1 MKKIVSVI
9 LLIMLTISMCSGTLY
24 ADEVVFEGEAV
35 EFIEEETVFEDASN
49 WDEGEYVSD
58 DSIITQEESVSEDS
72 YLTEYVWDDQGE
84 EVVAS
89 DDAAI
94 RDNNGD
100 FTLSVVD
107 DNVSINDLYK
117 YTISGS
123 SLNKNIT
130 LEKTDEGIKI
140 TGDNLTNLVVTGENA
155 SKTEKI
161 DVSTTDDSAVITNNN
176 GELVVGEAGSI
187 ILDTNTLTM
196 DVGATMYLKATVTG
210 ASQTVTWSSSD
221 ESVATVKN
229 GKVTGIKAGT
239 AIITAEASGKKA
251 SCEVTVINSK
261 IIDSGKCGPNLT
273 WKYVEGTLTISGSGE
288 MEDFYPGPAKGNR
301 APWRNLYEISINKV
315 ILCDGVTSI
324 GKGAFSG
331 CENLTSI
338 IIPNSVT
345 SIGNFAF
352 FGVTDLTSITI
363 PDSVTSIG
371 HHAFYACDNLTSI
384 KVPDGVTSIGYYTF
398 GRCFSLTNI
407 TLPNS
412 VTSIGDY
419 AFSDCN
425 ELTSIIIPDGVTA
438 IGRNAFEGCSS
449 LSSITIPD
457 SVTSIGDDAFTSWN
471 KLKIYGVK
479 GSYAEKYAEDNGVP
493 FVSISDPRDE
503 NPEVVDSGR
512 CGKNLTWK
520 LTGEAGNMT
529 LTISGIGEMEDYT
542 SSRAPW
548 YGYCL
553 SIVKVI
559 LPEGL
564 NTIGEYAFDH
574 CSSLTNIDIPNSV
587 MSIGYYAFGYYPNLT
602 ICGYSG
608 SYAEKYAKQ
617 NNIPFES
624 LDPKPSITVS
634 DLSLSKTKVTLYTP
648 GAAKTKS
655 FTLKAFTKRGKIT
668 SVSFKSSNTSVV
680 TVNKSSGKVK
690 TKKAGTA
697 TITATVKA
705 NNGSDTITKKL
716 TCKVTVKKPSLT
728 VTPTSV
734 TLKKGKNK
742 TLTVK
747 TAPSATV
754 TYTSSNKKIA
764 TVSNKGKITAKKKGT
779 CKITVKCNSITK
791 TVKVTVI

>member
-1 MKKIVSVI
+1 MRKVI
-9 LLIMLTISMCSGTLY
+9 CLFISFILMISMCFCLVFAEEIVFDISEEAEETE
-24 ADEVVFEGEAV
+24 DTVFEEPSNLELEEYV
-35 EFIEEETVFEDASN
+35 TEDSFMIEEE
-49 WDEGEYVSD
+49 YVSEEYSVAED
-58 DSIITQEESVSEDS
+58 ESLWQEEQNEEIVSSEIAAYGDEELLIEDSVISEDEIISEDS
-72 YLTEYVWDDQGE
+72 ITEETIAEDQAYAKE
-84 EVVAS
+84 VAS
-89 DDAAI
+89 
-94 RDNNGD
+94 
-100 FTLSVVD
+100 
-107 DNVSINDLYK
+107 
-117 YTISGS
+117 
-123 SLNKNIT
+123 
-130 LEKTDEGIKI
+130 
-140 TGDNLTNLVVTGENA
+140 
-155 SKTEKI
+155 
-161 DVSTTDDSAVITNNN
+161 
-176 GELVVGEAGSI
+176 
-187 ILDTNTLTM
+187 
-196 DVGATMYLKATVTG
+196 
-210 ASQTVTWSSSD
+210 
-221 ESVATVKN
+221 
-229 GKVTGIKAGT
+229 GT
-239 AIITAEASGKKA
+239 
-251 SCEVTVINSK
+251 
-261 IIDSGKCGPNLT
+261 CGNNLT
-273 WKYVEGTLTISGSGE
+273 WKLTGAEGNMTLTISGSGE
-288 MEDFYPGPAKGNR
+288 MEDFYPGHAKGNR

-324 GKGAFSG
+324 GKGAFSD

-345 SIGNFAF
+345 SIGDFAF

-419 AFSDCN
+419 AFSDCD

-479 GSYAEKYAEDNGVP
+479 GSYAEKYAKDNGVP